1 MSENETAPEAV
12 KTETETEAVKTE
24 TETETVATETETVA
38 AETETVTTEALAEE
52 YEDQSLPA
60 SAHIVYKP
68 KDGVVEGDPHFG
80 DPGCYGCC
88 GFHCCVELIV
98 VLAVVLVCCAYGTDG
113 TCCDYC
119 YWPF

>member
-1 MSENETAPEAV
+1 MSDIEN
-12 KTETETEAVKTE
+12 
-24 TETETVATETETVA
+24 ATEQTTE
-38 AETETVTTEALAEE
+38 TTEAPVEQTAETTE
-52 YEDQSLPA
+52 APVEQTTEAPVEETTEQLTEQYEEQSLPA

-80 DPGCYGCC
+80 DPMCYSCC
-88 GFHCCVELIV
+88 GVHCCIELIA
-98 VLAVVLVCCAYGTDG
+98 VLAIVLVCCAYGTDG